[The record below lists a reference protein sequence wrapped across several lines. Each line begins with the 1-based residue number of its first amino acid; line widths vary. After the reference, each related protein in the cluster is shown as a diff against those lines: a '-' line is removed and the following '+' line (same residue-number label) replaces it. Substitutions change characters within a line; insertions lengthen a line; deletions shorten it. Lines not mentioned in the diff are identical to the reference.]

1 MHSYLSSSAHSRD
14 IKQNI
19 LVTGDHGFV
28 EQEMSGSLI
37 NPSPTATSGVAGRPI
52 PRMGNG
58 PVYHLILYSG
68 GHAT

>member
-28 EQEMSGSLI
+28 EQEMSWSLI
-37 NPSPTATSGVAGRPI
+37 NPSPTAMSGVAGRPI

-58 PVYHLILYSG
+58 PVYPLILYSG